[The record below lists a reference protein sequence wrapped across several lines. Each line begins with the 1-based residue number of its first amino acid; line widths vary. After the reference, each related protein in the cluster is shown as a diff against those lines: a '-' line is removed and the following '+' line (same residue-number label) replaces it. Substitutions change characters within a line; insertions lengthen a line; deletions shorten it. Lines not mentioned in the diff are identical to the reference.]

1 MASFFQWLVKD
12 DWFFVSPLDWMI
24 ILIPVGFVLFMGWYS
39 RRYVVQVSDF
49 LSAGRLCGRYLISVA
64 DIANGLSIIG
74 LVAYVEVHYRTGFA
88 LTFWQSLTVPLG
100 IVLSL
105 TGFVTYRFRET
116 KAMSFGQYIEM
127 RYSRKLRIF
136 ASALRSTSEVLANM
150 IMPAVAGR
158 FFIYY
163 FGLPQYFTVFG
174 VEIPTFNAL
183 IILCLTMAIGI
194 ICMGGTLALVITDS
208 IQGMFCYPIMAIFVG
223 FVLYK
228 FSWSDHIIPV
238 LTDRVAKQSF
248 LDPYDI
254 SELRDFNL
262 FMVGVTLVTT
272 VVNRG
277 AWIGAGNSTSAKS
290 PHEQKMA
297 SLLGA
302 YRSSLMTILYILI
315 AVALIAY
322 FNHRD
327 FAKQAKEVR
336 DTISER
342 VAEGLFHAKKH
353 QALHKQVVDVMHSKA
368 PIVHNIGEDAP
379 LSEEAN
385 LDTIYLAEVKRAID
399 NNTLDTPE
407 VNAGMYQ
414 QFRTLYHQMMTAVGM
429 RHLLPPGLSGLFC
442 LLMIM
447 AMISTDDTRI
457 FSAALTITQDVV
469 MPFIKKPLTPVQ
481 HMWVIRAV
489 SISVGVVF
497 YFGST
502 LMSQLDYINLF
513 TSTMTTMWVGAG
525 SMVMLGLYTRFGTTA
540 GAWSSLLTG
549 CGMALGYIG
558 MKQYWTHFYG
568 FLKDIGWLEGFTAVI
583 EGISRPLEPI
593 VVWRVNPYKCFV
605 NAYEFNLVVTL
616 LCLVIYLVVSKLT
629 CKEPFNLDRMLH
641 RGKYNLDK
649 NNQAK
654 SVWTWKTVFGKLIGI
669 TPEYSFWDRVVAYS
683 IFGYS
688 IVYRFIGTFII
699 IAIWNIF
706 QHWPKE
712 WWSGYFLITSLIVPG
727 IVTVIVAIWFG
738 IGSVRDMIQLFRDLK
753 TRKINFL
760 DNGQVEGNMS
770 LADKAE
776 LEALDA
782 EEKKED
788 KSSSEA

>member
-1 MASFFQWLVKD
+1 
-12 DWFFVSPLDWMI
+12 
-24 ILIPVGFVLFMGWYS
+24 
-39 RRYVVQVSDF
+39 
-49 LSAGRLCGRYLISVA
+49 
-64 DIANGLSIIG
+64 
-74 LVAYVEVHYRTGFA
+74 
-88 LTFWQSLTVPLG
+88 
-100 IVLSL
+100 
-105 TGFVTYRFRET
+105 
-116 KAMSFGQYIEM
+116 
-127 RYSRKLRIF
+127 
-136 ASALRSTSEVLANM
+136 
-150 IMPAVAGR
+150 
-158 FFIYY
+158 
-163 FGLPQYFTVFG
+163 
-174 VEIPTFNAL
+174 
-183 IILCLTMAIGI
+183 
-194 ICMGGTLALVITDS
+194 
-208 IQGMFCYPIMAIFVG
+208 
-223 FVLYK
+223 
-228 FSWSDHIIPV
+228 
-238 LTDRVAKQSF
+238 
-248 LDPYDI
+248 
-254 SELRDFNL
+254 
-262 FMVGVTLVTT
+262 
-272 VVNRG
+272 
-277 AWIGAGNSTSAKS
+277 
-290 PHEQKMA
+290 
-297 SLLGA
+297 
-302 YRSSLMTILYILI
+302 
-315 AVALIAY
+315 
-322 FNHRD
+322 
-327 FAKQAKEVR
+327 
-336 DTISER
+336 
-342 VAEGLFHAKKH
+342 
-353 QALHKQVVDVMHSKA
+353 
-368 PIVHNIGEDAP
+368 
-379 LSEEAN
+379 
-385 LDTIYLAEVKRAID
+385 
-399 NNTLDTPE
+399 
-407 VNAGMYQ
+407 
-414 QFRTLYHQMMTAVGM
+414 
-429 RHLLPPGLSGLFC
+429 
-442 LLMIM
+442 
-447 AMISTDDTRI
+447 
-457 FSAALTITQDVV
+457 
-469 MPFIKKPLTPVQ
+469 MPFIKKPLTPTQ

-649 NNQAK
+649 NNQTK

-683 IFGYS
+683 IFSYS

-712 WWSGYFLITSLIVPG
+712 WWSNYFLITSLIVPG

-782 EEKKED
+782 DEKKEE